1 VLLEISIT
9 AAWSLKL
16 NSANRRTLLPLIRSI
31 PVNYFAHAHRF
42 LLSGNP
48 DSHFLAG
55 TAVPDWLNVVAR
67 RTRCHPRHV
76 EPYLQDPD
84 PTTNALARGIA
95 QHHADD
101 RWFHATRTFNELSIK
116 FSQQIHETLAD
127 ESDLRPSLL
136 GHIVVELLLD
146 AELVSTDRSLLDAYY
161 IAIDSVDA
169 ERVAALVSLMS
180 GRPVGNLA
188 KFIPRFV
195 DIQFLADYGEDI
207 RLCYRIDQVLTRVK
221 LPCLPNRFKS
231 LLPGFRAA
239 TRQHRPALLNPNG

>member
-1 VLLEISIT
+1 MFPSGCTKDGAASRLL
-9 AAWSLKL
+9 
-16 NSANRRTLLPLIRSI
+16 LIQSI

-48 DSHFLAG
+48 DPYFLAG

-67 RTRCHPRHV
+67 RTRCRPRHV
-76 EPYLQDPD
+76 EPYLQDAD
-84 PTTNALARGIA
+84 PTTGALAQGIA

-101 RWFHATRTFNELSIK
+101 RWFHATRAFNELSIA
-116 FSQQIHETLAD
+116 FAQQIHETLAD

-146 AELVSTDRSLLDAYY
+146 AELVSADRSLLDAYY
-161 IAIDSVDA
+161 VAIDSVDA
-169 ERVAALVSLMS
+169 ERVAALVGMMS

-188 KFIPRFV
+188 EFIPRFV
-195 DIQFLADYGEDI
+195 DIRFLADYGEDM

-221 LPCLPNRFKS
+221 LPCLPNQFKA

-239 TRQHRPALLNPNG
+239 TRQHQSALLNPNG